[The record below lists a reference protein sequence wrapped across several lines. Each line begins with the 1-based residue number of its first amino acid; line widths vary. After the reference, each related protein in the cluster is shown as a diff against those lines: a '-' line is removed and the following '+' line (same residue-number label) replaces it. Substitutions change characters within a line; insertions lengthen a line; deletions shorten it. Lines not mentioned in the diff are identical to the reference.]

1 MALFKM
7 LLPASAFVISFSVF
21 SGASVFNDG
30 PGSNEITK
38 SEILEHITYLASDEL
53 QGRFPG
59 TEGDLLTQ
67 KYISEEFSKY
77 KLKPA
82 GDNGYVQ
89 PFEMYTHVQ
98 LSGNNTLSI
107 NVNGAESKYDVEKDF
122 MPYGFSGSGSVSG
135 EIMFVGYGISTP

>member
-1 MALFKM
+1 MKLNK
-7 LLPASAFVISFSVF
+7 LLLQASIFAIAISAFIVLSAFT
-21 SGASVFNDG
+21 DG

-77 KLKPA
+77 KLNF
-82 GDNGYVQ
+82 GQ
-89 PFEMYTHVQ
+89 
-98 LSGNNTLSI
+98 
-107 NVNGAESKYDVEKDF
+107 
-122 MPYGFSGSGSVSG
+122 
-135 EIMFVGYGISTP
+135 